1 MKCCCWYVAGWVNA
15 SQVLRNQETRI
26 VALRY
31 ILEVTVGRAVE
42 VSKHDCLS
50 RGLYRAHAAENWCG
64 DTPGRVTTRIEVGGI
79 AHVRLSRRDG
89 WDQCRY
95 GKS

>member
-1 MKCCCWYVAGWVNA
+1 MMLLVCRRLGEHFAGPT
-15 SQVLRNQETRI
+15 QPRDHPRI
-26 VALRY
+26 LAIRY
-31 ILEVTVGRAVE
+31 ILEVTVGHAVE

-64 DTPGRVTTRIEVGGI
+64 DTPSRVTTRLEVGGI
-79 AHVRLSRRDG
+79 KQGPLSRRDG
-89 WDQCRY
+89 WDQCPY